1 VRKTLFALA
10 LVALTFGWALPAF
23 AHAQLVDSSPAVGAT
38 LHVAPTH
45 VSITFDGDLIDLGT
59 STSNVIQ
66 VTNQSGKRLDSGATR
81 LSGATLDVDVT
92 GLTASGVYT
101 VTYSVVSEDG
111 HPVSNSFQFQLISD
125 SAPAVTAGSSKSSI
139 KTSLPARS
147 SLTSAPSPSVTPSGV
162 QPSAVSTGPATPS
175 AGATSASSSV
185 GVQPWL
191 VASLTLFVGIVVVA
205 GALVMV
211 RRAKARSGNK

>member
-1 VRKTLFALA
+1 VRKTLLALA

-38 LHVAPTH
+38 LHAAPTH

-59 STSNVIQ
+59 STSNLIQ
-66 VTNQSGKRLDSGATR
+66 VTNQSGKRLDRGATR

-92 GLTASGVYT
+92 GLTASGIYT

-111 HPVSNSFQFQLISD
+111 HPVSNSYQFQLISD

-139 KTSLPARS
+139 RTPLPAKS
-147 SLTSAPSPSVTPSGV
+147 SLTSKPSPSLTPSRAKPPV
-162 QPSAVSTGPATPS
+162 VSTSSTTPS
-175 AGATSASSSV
+175 AEATSSSSSA

-191 VASLTLFVGIVVVA
+191 VASLTLLVGIVVVA
-205 GALVMV
+205 GVLVMV
-211 RRAKARSGNK
+211 RRAKTRSGDK

>member
-1 VRKTLFALA
+1 MRKAFLALA

-59 STSNVIQ
+59 PNSNVIE
-66 VTNQSGKRLDSGATR
+66 VTNQSGKRLDTGATR
-81 LSGATLDVDVT
+81 LSGATVDVDVA

-111 HPVSNSFQFQLISD
+111 HPVSNSFQFQLISG
-125 SAPAVTAGSSKSSI
+125 SSSAVTSGPSKTPV
-139 KTSLPARS
+139 KTPVPAKS
-147 SLTSAPSPSVTPSGV
+147 SLTATPSPTVTPSGA
-162 QPSAVSTGPATPS
+162 QPSAVSTGPGAPS
-175 AGATSASSSV
+175 AGATSSSSSA

-191 VASLTLFVGIVVVA
+191 VASLTLLVGIVVVA
-205 GALVMV
+205 GVLVMV
-211 RRAKARSGNK
+211 RRAKTRSGDK

>member
-1 VRKTLFALA
+1 VRKTLLALA

-38 LHVAPTH
+38 LHAAPTH

-59 STSNVIQ
+59 STSNLIQ
-66 VTNQSGKRLDSGATR
+66 VTNQSGKRLDRGATR

-92 GLTASGVYT
+92 ELTASGIYT

-125 SAPAVTAGSSKSSI
+125 STPAVTAGSSKSSI
-139 KTSLPARS
+139 KTSLPAESVR
-147 SLTSAPSPSVTPSGV
+147 TSTPGPSVTPNGA
-162 QPSAVSTGPATPS
+162 QPSAASTGPGAPS
-175 AGATSASSSV
+175 AGATSSSSSG

-191 VASLTLFVGIVVVA
+191 VASLTLLVGIVVVA
-205 GALVMV
+205 GVLVMV
-211 RRAKARSGNK
+211 RRAKTRSGDK

>member
-59 STSNVIQ
+59 PNSNVIE
-66 VTNQSGKRLDSGATR
+66 VTNQSGKRLDTGATR
-81 LSGATLDVDVT
+81 LSGATVDVDVA

-111 HPVSNSFQFQLISD
+111 HPVSRSYQFQLISG
-125 SAPAVTAGSSKSSI
+125 SSSAVTSRSSKTPVKTPIPAKSSI
-139 KTSLPARS
+139 IVK
-147 SLTSAPSPSVTPSGV
+147 PSPSLTPSRAKPPV
-162 QPSAVSTGPATPS
+162 VSTSSTTPS
-175 AGATSASSSV
+175 AEATSSSSSA

-191 VASLTLFVGIVVVA
+191 VASLTLLVGIVVVA
-205 GALVMV
+205 GVLVMV
-211 RRAKARSGNK
+211 RRAKTRSGDK